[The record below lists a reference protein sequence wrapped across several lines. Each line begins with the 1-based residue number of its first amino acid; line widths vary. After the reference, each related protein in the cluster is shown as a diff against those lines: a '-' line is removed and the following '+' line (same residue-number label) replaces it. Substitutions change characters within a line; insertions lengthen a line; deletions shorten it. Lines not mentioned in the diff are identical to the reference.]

1 MASLLERLET
11 GLHRSSGAGERLR
24 NQVDRIDG
32 YMRTSLLLDIPGLND
47 PMPAVNTNPETA
59 IPSAYTW
66 SPPAARTTPGAGLD
80 QMSQFQLPPELL
92 TDWPWPLNSYNTE
105 GFLPLAFE

>member
-1 MASLLERLET
+1 MAGLLQRLET
-11 GLHRSSGAGERLR
+11 DLQRSSGAGERLR

-32 YMRTSLLLDIPGLND
+32 YMRTSLLLDIPALTTL
-47 PMPAVNTNPETA
+47 MPTNPETA
-59 IPSAYTW
+59 MPSAFTW
-66 SPPAARTTPGAGLD
+66 SPPAAGTAPAAGLD

-105 GFLPLAFE
+105 GFLPWGFE

>member
-1 MASLLERLET
+1 MAGLLERLET

-32 YMRTSLLLDIPGLND
+32 YMRTSLLLDIPTLSNQ
-47 PMPAVNTNPETA
+47 MPANENAENA

-66 SPPAARTTPGAGLD
+66 SPTAAGTTPGAGLD

-105 GFLPLAFE
+105 GLLPLAFE